1 MSRSNAHPDAL
12 ALASLD
18 ADGYRL
24 VFERSPQP
32 MWVFDEKTLVFIDVN
47 EAAIA
52 IYGYSRDEFLRMD
65 ITQIRPPEEIPTL
78 LQRIR
83 SGAAHPPRVWIHLTK
98 SGRAIDV
105 EVASKALI
113 IGGRAVRLAVVRDV
127 SEHRA
132 LEEQVRQAHKSE
144 TDGQLAGGH
153 THDVNNPLTAIPG
166 HTDTLAEYN

>member
-1 MSRSNAHPDAL
+1 MSRSNAHPDAV

-18 ADGYRL
+18 AEAYRL
-24 VFERSPQP
+24 VFEQSPQP

-83 SGAAHPPRVWIHLTK
+83 SGVAHPPRVWLHLTK
-98 SGRAIDV
+98 SGREPDAPIARLQPQAAPAAD
-105 EVASKALI
+105 
-113 IGGRAVRLAVVRDV
+113 RAR
-127 SEHRA
+127 S
-132 LEEQVRQAHKSE
+132 Q
-144 TDGQLAGGH
+144 
-153 THDVNNPLTAIPG
+153 
-166 HTDTLAEYN
+166 

>member
-1 MSRSNAHPDAL
+1 MSRSNARPDAAAAASYESSRAVAPARL
-12 ALASLD
+12 AGD
-18 ADGYRL
+18 AYRL
-24 VFERSPQP
+24 LFEQSPQP
-32 MWVFDEKTLVFIDVN
+32 MWVFDEQTLAFIDVN

-52 IYGYSRDEFLRMD
+52 TYGYSRDEFLRMD

-83 SGAAHPPRVWIHLTK
+83 SGAAQPPRVWIHLTK

-105 EVASKALI
+105 EVASKTLI

-132 LEEQVRQAHKSE
+132 LEEQVRQAHKIE
-144 TDGQLAGGH
+144 TVGQLAGGIA
-153 THDVNNPLTAIPG
+153 HD
-166 HTDTLAEYN
+166 